1 MESFPVIGSALLLL
15 ILLHNQIFTIIR
27 AAKKKNSA
35 QCETNRKNTE
45 KWYIWRNSIY
55 GQIVYD
61 AMALFRTFII

>member
-35 QCETNRKNTE
+35 QGETNRKNTE
-45 KWYIWRNSIY
+45 KWRNSIY
-55 GQIVYD
+55 GQMVYD